1 MDIMFSKFFK
11 KDTTSTDNQEL
22 VLKSP
27 DLEAGFVMPT
37 LEAGQLTGKL
47 LIATPFM
54 NDSRFQNA
62 VIFICS
68 HAGTGTIGV
77 IVNHAI
83 DDLDFID
90 VLRQF
95 ELEPMDETPDLT
107 VVKGGPVEKERGF
120 VLHSNDFVTD
130 TTQEIDHDLCLTSS
144 LDMLKKMG
152 LGEGPK
158 KAIMSLG
165 FTAWDAGQL
174 ENELADNSWLIADY
188 NADLLFE
195 ISCNHRWEAAMSG
208 IGVRPSAMT
217 DAVGRA

>member
-1 MDIMFSKFFK
+1 MSDMFSKLLKKK
-11 KDTTSTDNQEL
+11 KDSQDQDL
-22 VLKSP
+22 ILKSP
-27 DLEAGFVMPT
+27 DLDAGFVMPT

-54 NDSRFQNA
+54 SDNRFQKA

-77 IVNHAI
+77 IVNHAM
-83 DDLDFID
+83 DDLDFTD

-95 ELEPMDETPDLT
+95 DLEPTDDTPDLT
-107 VVKGGPVEKERGF
+107 VVQGGPVERIRGF
-120 VLHSNDFVTD
+120 VLHSNDVMTD

-152 LGEGPK
+152 LGQGPK
-158 KAIMSLG
+158 KALMSLG
-165 FTAWDAGQL
+165 FTGWDAGQL
-174 ENELADNSWLIADY
+174 EKELADNSWLIADY

-217 DAVGRA
+217 GAVGRA